1 MNRKTLSL
9 IWVAALA
16 GTTIAPLS
24 GAATPATSDGL
35 VSVQSRTLDELYM
48 RPNVRLSQYQKI
60 IVDPA
65 QASLKKNWLKDI
77 NAQRDVQ
84 RWLVPEDAQRVRDEA
99 ATSMG
104 PVVAEAFKTRGFEVA
119 TAPGPG
125 VLRLTPS
132 VTDLYLNAPDTHDP
146 GIQRYVVR
154 DGGQATLQLEMRDS
168 VTGELIGRVVDRGTA
183 REIRLNNR
191 ATGVSNL
198 FWFEAMFREWAG
210 NCAKEFQV
218 AQASP

>member
-104 PVVAEAFKTRGFEVA
+104 PVVTEAFKTRGFEVA

-154 DGGQATLQLEMRDS
+154 DGGQATLLLEMRDS